1 MNEQKWMKNVE
12 GKGRRRIENESEFS
26 HLNNRKT
33 PNNVTI
39 QNKGYK
45 RLLEELAIQQ

>member
-1 MNEQKWMKNVE
+1 MTNVE
-12 GKGRRRIENESEFS
+12 GKGRRIENESEFS

-45 RLLEELAIQQ
+45 RLLEELAIQQSGG